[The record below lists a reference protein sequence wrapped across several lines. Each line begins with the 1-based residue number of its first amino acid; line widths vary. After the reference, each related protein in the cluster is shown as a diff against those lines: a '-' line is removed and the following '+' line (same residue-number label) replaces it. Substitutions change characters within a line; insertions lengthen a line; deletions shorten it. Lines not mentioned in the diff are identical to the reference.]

1 MLFLD
6 YAKEISDPKNKQVA
20 CPPYGPWI
28 IYFFEA
34 FNHCHTQNRKYAFI
48 ILNFSL
54 MYRLFLPCRGSS
66 TSRGSVVD
74 FLHTKTTGKNVA
86 IQVNKVGQVLE
97 EQIKRCENR
106 GKSGQKEFSMEGK
119 ELLIPYSDFCIK
131 TRNIK
136 TSQKV

>member
-1 MLFLD
+1 LPRIKHF
-6 YAKEISDPKNKQVA
+6 KKVGCRFPSDKNNWKQ
-20 CPPYGPWI
+20 
-28 IYFFEA
+28 
-34 FNHCHTQNRKYAFI
+34 
-48 ILNFSL
+48 
-54 MYRLFLPCRGSS
+54 
-66 TSRGSVVD
+66 
-74 FLHTKTTGKNVA
+74 NVA